1 MNMAFTSTPSPAETV
16 LVPDA
21 SNQRAYRHA
30 LGGFATGV
38 TVVTAMAGDMPI
50 GMTVNSFASISLD
63 PPLVMWSPA
72 KSASK
77 HQRFLQADHFAV
89 HVLGAEQVHFC
100 SAFSRG
106 GSGFDAIHWSLSE
119 NGVPVLRQ
127 VLVRLDC
134 RRSAVHDADD
144 HSIIIGEVLRVT
156 EREGDPLCFSRGMF
170 GHFTRTA

>member
-1 MNMAFTSTPSPAETV
+1 MNMALTKTPSAAETV

-38 TVVTAMAGDMPI
+38 TVVTAMAGDVPI

-77 HQRFLQADHFAV
+77 HPLFLQADYFAV
-89 HVLGAEQVHFC
+89 HVLAAEQVHLC
-100 SAFSRG
+100 SAFTRG
-106 GSGFDAIHWSLSE
+106 GSGFHALPWSRSK
-119 NGVPVLRQ
+119 NGVPILPQ

-134 RRSAVHDADD
+134 RRTAAHDAGD
-144 HSIIIGEVLRVT
+144 HTIIIGEVLQVT

>member
-1 MNMAFTSTPSPAETV
+1 MNMAFTTKPGPVETV

-38 TVVTAMAGDMPI
+38 TVVTAMAGDVPI

-77 HQRFLQADHFAV
+77 HPLFLQADHFAV
-89 HVLGAEQVHFC
+89 HVLAAQQAHLC

-106 GSGFDAIHWSLSE
+106 GSGFDAMPWSLSK
-119 NGVPVLRQ
+119 NGVPILPQ
-127 VLVRLDC
+127 VLVRFDC
-134 RRSAVHDADD
+134 RRTAAHDAGD
-144 HSIIIGEVLRVT
+144 HTIIIGEVLQAT
-156 EREGDPLCFSRGMF
+156 DREGEPLCFARGMF

>member
-1 MNMAFTSTPSPAETV
+1 MNMAFIRNPSPAETV
-16 LVPDA
+16 FIPDA

-38 TVVTAMAGDMPI
+38 TVVTAMAGDVPI

-77 HQRFLQADHFAV
+77 HRLFMQADHFSV
-89 HVLGAEQVHFC
+89 HVLSAVQAHLC

-106 GSGFDAIHWSLSE
+106 GSGFDALHWTRSE
-119 NGVPVLRQ
+119 NGVPVLPQ
-127 VLVRLDC
+127 VLVRFDC
-134 RRSAVHDADD
+134 RKSAAHDAGD
-144 HSIIIGEVLRVT
+144 HTIIIGAVLQVT
-156 EREGDPLCFSRGMF
+156 EREGDPLCFSRGLF
-170 GHFTRTA
+170 GYFTRTA

>member
-1 MNMAFTSTPSPAETV
+1 MAFTAPSPAETV
-16 LVPDA
+16 LVPDP

-30 LGGFATGV
+30 LGAFTTGV
-38 TVVTAMAGDMPI
+38 TVVTAMAGNMPI

-77 HQRFLQADHFAV
+77 HPLFLQADHFAV
-89 HVLGAEQVHFC
+89 HVLAAEQVHLC
-100 SAFSRG
+100 SAFTRG
-106 GSGFDAIHWSLSE
+106 GSGFDAMPWSRSQ
-119 NGVPVLRQ
+119 NGVPILQQ

-134 RRSAVHDADD
+134 RRSAAHDAGD
-144 HSIIIGEVLRVT
+144 HTIIIGEVLQVT

-170 GHFTRTA
+170 GHFTRTS

>member
-1 MNMAFTSTPSPAETV
+1 MNMAFTQKPSPTETV

-38 TVVTAMAGDMPI
+38 TVVTAMAYNVPI

-63 PPLVMWSPA
+63 PPLIMWSPA

-77 HQRFLQADHFAV
+77 HPLFLQADHFSV
-89 HVLGAEQVHFC
+89 HVLAEEQVNLC

-106 GSGFDAIHWSLSE
+106 GSGFDAIKWSLSE

-134 RRSAVHDADD
+134 RRSAAHDAGD
-144 HSIIIGEVLRVT
+144 HTIIVGEVLRVT

>member
-1 MNMAFTSTPSPAETV
+1 MNMAFIRNPNPAETV
-16 LVPDA
+16 FIPDV

-38 TVVTAMAGDMPI
+38 TVVTAMAGDVPI

-77 HQRFLQADHFAV
+77 HHLFMQADHFSV
-89 HVLGAEQVHFC
+89 HVLGAEQGHLC

-106 GSGFDAIHWSLSE
+106 GSGFDAMHWTRSE

-127 VLVRLDC
+127 VLVRFDC
-134 RRSAVHDADD
+134 RKSAAHDAGD
-144 HSIIIGEVLRVT
+144 HTIIIGEVLQVT